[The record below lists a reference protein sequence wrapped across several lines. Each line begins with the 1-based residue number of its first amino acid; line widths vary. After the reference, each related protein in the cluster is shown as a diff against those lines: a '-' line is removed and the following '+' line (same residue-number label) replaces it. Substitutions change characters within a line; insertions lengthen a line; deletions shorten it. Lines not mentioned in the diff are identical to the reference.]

1 MTEYVVLLPD
11 DESVW
16 DNGTEEDHAA
26 VYATD
31 AEFGRLLAERGHRIT
46 GGREL
51 GHTSRTRVV
60 RRRGNRV
67 VVTEGPYTEAVEQL
81 SGFYFVES
89 GDLDDLTEIA
99 KVLLRSHAA
108 VEIRPCVKD

>member
-1 MTEYVVLLPD
+1 MAEYVVLLPD
-11 DESVW
+11 DESLW
-16 DNGTEEDHAA
+16 DNGTEDDHAA

-31 AEFGRLLAERGHRIT
+31 AEFARLLAARGHRIT

-51 GHTSRTRVV
+51 GHTSQTRVV
-60 RRRGNRV
+60 RRRAKRI
-67 VVTEGPYTEAVEQL
+67 VVTEGPYTESVEQL

-89 GDLDDLTEIA
+89 DDLDDLVEIA

-108 VEIRPCVKD
+108 VEIRPVVKD